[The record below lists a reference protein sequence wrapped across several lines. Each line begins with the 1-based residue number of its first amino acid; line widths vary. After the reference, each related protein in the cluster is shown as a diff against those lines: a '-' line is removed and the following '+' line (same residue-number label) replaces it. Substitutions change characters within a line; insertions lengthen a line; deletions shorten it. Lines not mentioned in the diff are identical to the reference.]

1 MAARLALDDPEV
13 EDQKRRT
20 ISEGQILEF
29 VGLPTVDVQ
38 LGALLAPQT
47 LLRPI
52 PPLGMEVDLT
62 AVVLSLEM
70 RVFESSTS
78 VIR

>member
-1 MAARLALDDPEV
+1 MAARLALEDPEV

-38 LGALLAPQT
+38 LGTLLAPQT

-52 PPLGMEVDLT
+52 PPLGVEVDLA
-62 AVVLSLEM
+62 AVVLGLEM

-78 VIR
+78 VIK